1 MNICIY
7 GAASDNINRKYI
19 EAVEDLGVNIAK
31 RKHTLIFGGGNRGLM
46 GAAARGAYKN
56 HGKIVGIS
64 PKYFNYDG
72 EIFQNCTETIFTD
85 NLKERKKLLEEN
97 ADAFIILPGGI
108 GTMDEFF
115 ETLAQ
120 KAAGEHKKP
129 MVLFNISGYF
139 DKIQEF
145 IVFSKKEG
153 FVRRNDD
160 ELYGISDNAD
170 EVLKY
175 IESENK

>member
-7 GAASDNINRKYI
+7 GAASNNINKEYI
-19 EAVEDLGVNIAK
+19 AATEDLGRTIAQ
-31 RKHTLIFGGGNRGLM
+31 RGHALIFGGGNNGLM
-46 GAAARGAYKN
+46 GAAARGAFEKN
-56 HGKIVGIS
+56 GKIIGIS

-72 EIFQNCTETIFTD
+72 EIFGNCTKIIFTD
-85 NLKERKKLLEEN
+85 NLKERKRLLEDN

-129 MVLFNISGYF
+129 MALFNISGYF
-139 DKIQEF
+139 NKIQDF
-145 IVFSKKEG
+145 ILFSKKEG
-153 FVRRNDD
+153 FIRRNDD
-160 ELYGISDNAD
+160 KLYGIYDKAD
-170 EVLKY
+170 EILKY
-175 IESENK
+175 IESEK